1 MPLFLLRVIQIGL
14 RVDDLDFLE
23 YGEIMD
29 MYIEAQNDN
38 ADYDYKATQ
47 EDFDRF

>member
-1 MPLFLLRVIQIGL
+1 MALFLLRVVQIGL
-14 RVDDLDFLE
+14 NIDDLDSLE
-23 YGEIMD
+23 YGEVID
-29 MYIEAQNDN
+29 MFIEEQNDH